1 MKRILLLSTAFLA
14 FFYVISISQNVFA
27 ESAKK
32 SPAKKKIQQLPSLEV
47 SPAEVFDNQSLRGLR
62 FEERFLNLGV
72 DQKFTVLERDLIKVQ
87 VKNFIPPLLVP
98 AIGNHAFVL
107 PPGLFQIATS
117 FKFVNV
123 RGEDWY
129 KNGEIDPAHG
139 QNPVTRRFLTT
150 SIRYGFDLD
159 KKYFHSF
166 TAVLNVTYENSE
178 SSGMVTLPD
187 IGNGAKRVHNGGAS
201 EGIQDL
207 NLMIKKKL
215 WDQGN
220 KPIGWAI
227 AAGVY
232 FPTGSTDEM
241 AGDDG
246 VICVT
251 DTCTRATFKRFGN
264 GHLPAGRQLG
274 TGQMSYKIGTFFT
287 RQLLPGDLPS
297 SLAGTKFDRAAL
309 HWGATYRFNFENNGM
324 DRGDKA
330 TIFGSAVVPVYK
342 DYASI
347 QFSSV
352 SMWQQ
357 MDTYEGNFK
366 FPNGTNWDPRPDFR
380 GGWLSLVGPS
390 LIVSPD
396 PIVRMTFS
404 YLKSVVR
411 PAYGASPPWVANI
424 GMSFVF

>member
-1 MKRILLLSTAFLA
+1 MKRNLILSTFFLA
-14 FFYVISISQNVFA
+14 FFCVISISQNVFA

-47 SPAEVFDNQSLRGLR
+47 SPAEVFDSQSLKGMR

-72 DQKFTVLERDLIKVQ
+72 NEKFTILERDLIKVQ
-87 VKNFIPPLLVP
+87 VKNFIPPLLVS

-117 FKFVNV
+117 FKFVNI
-123 RGEDWY
+123 RGKDWY
-129 KNGEIDPAHG
+129 KDGEIDPAHG
-139 QNPVTRRFLTT
+139 QNPITRRFLTT

-166 TAVLNVTYENSE
+166 TAVVNVTYESSE
-178 SSGMVTLPD
+178 SSGMVTLAD
-187 IGNGAKRVHNGGAS
+187 NGNGAKGVHNGGAS
-201 EGIQDL
+201 EGLQDL
-207 NLMIKKKL
+207 NIMIKKKL

-220 KPIGWAI
+220 KPIGWAV
-227 AAGVY
+227 AVGAY
-232 FPTGSTDEM
+232 FPTGSTDEKV
-241 AGDDG
+241 GDDG
-246 VICVT
+246 NIAVGTTYPVY
-251 DTCTRATFKRFGN
+251 FQRFGD
-264 GHLPAGRQLG
+264 GKLPAGRQLG
-274 TGQMSYKIGTFFT
+274 TGEMSYKIGTFWT

-297 SLAGTKFDRAAL
+297 SLAGTKFDRAAI
-309 HWGATYRFNFENNGM
+309 HWGATYRFNFKHDGF

-330 TIFGSAVVPVYK
+330 TIFGSMVVPVYK
-342 DYASI
+342 DYASV

-357 MDTYEGNFK
+357 DDSYTGGFK
-366 FPNGTNWDPRPDFR
+366 FPNATTGVPRPALR

-390 LIVSPD
+390 LIISPD

-404 YLKSVVR
+404 YLKSIIR
-411 PAYGASPPWVANI
+411 PVTGASPPWVANI
-424 GMSFVF
+424 GASFAF

>member
-1 MKRILLLSTAFLA
+1 MKRNLILGTVFFA
-14 FFYVISISQNVFA
+14 FFCVISISQNVFA

-32 SPAKKKIQQLPSLEV
+32 SPAKKKIQQLSSLEV
-47 SPAEVFDNQSLRGLR
+47 SPAEVFDSQSLKGMR

-72 DQKFTVLERDLIKVQ
+72 NEKFTILERDLIKVQ

-129 KNGEIDPAHG
+129 KDGKIDAAHG

-166 TAVLNVTYENSE
+166 TAVVNVTYESSE
-178 SSGMVTLPD
+178 SKGMVTLPD
-187 IGNGAKRVHNGGAS
+187 IGNGGKEVRNGGAS
-201 EGIQDL
+201 EGLQDL
-207 NLMIKKKL
+207 NIMIKKKL

-220 KPIGWAI
+220 KPIGWAV
-227 AAGVY
+227 AAGAY
-232 FPTGSTDEM
+232 FPTGSTDERV
-241 AGDDG
+241 GDDG
-246 VICVT
+246 LITVNKGTPV
-251 DTCTRATFKRFGN
+251 FFQRFGD
-264 GHLPAGRQLG
+264 GKLPAGRQLG

-297 SLAGTKFDRAAL
+297 FLAGTKFDRAAL
-309 HWGATYRFNFENNGM
+309 HWGAAYRFNFKNDGF

-330 TIFGSAVVPVYK
+330 TIFGSMVVPVYK
-342 DYASI
+342 DYASV
-347 QFSSV
+347 QLSSV

-357 MDTYEGNFK
+357 DDSYTGTFK
-366 FPNGTNWDPRPDFR
+366 FPNASAPVLRPALR
-380 GGWLSLVGPS
+380 GGWFSAVGPS
-390 LIVSPD
+390 LIISPD

-404 YLKSVVR
+404 YLKSIIR
-411 PAYGASPPWVANI
+411 PVTGASPPWVANI
-424 GMSFVF
+424 GASFAF